1 MAQDLSAML
10 GQVME
15 NPGLVKMLANPAL
28 AQILTD
34 PAFATMVQNLRQQMG
49 MGETGDTP
57 DMSVLAEK
65 LPAMLSMLSGMGG
78 STSETVGGVGVT
90 NTGEEAS
97 AAEDTAA
104 AEEKTETE
112 KSAVPMQVLFR
123 PEARD
128 KRNKLLSALKPY
140 LSANRCAM
148 IDRAMSAMQLGELLG
163 TMGLGTTQQG
173 EG

>member
-1 MAQDLSAML
+1 MAQDLSEML

-15 NPGLVKMLANPAL
+15 NPGLVKILANPAL
-28 AQILTD
+28 AQILAD

-49 MGETGDTP
+49 IGETGTVP

-65 LPAMLSMLSGMGG
+65 LPAMLSMLSGMSGG
-78 STSETVGGVGVT
+78 TSETVGGIGVT

-112 KSAVPMQVLFR
+112 KPAVPMQVLFR

-140 LSANRCAM
+140 LSSNRCAM